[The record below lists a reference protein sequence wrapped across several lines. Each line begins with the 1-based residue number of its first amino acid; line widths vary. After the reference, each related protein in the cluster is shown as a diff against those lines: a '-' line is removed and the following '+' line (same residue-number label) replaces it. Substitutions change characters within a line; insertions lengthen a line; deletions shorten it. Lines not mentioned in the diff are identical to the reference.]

1 MIRYFFSSAEKI
13 GEHYTRNQDLDE
25 YRLLD
30 TLTVLKLNC
39 SLARDFLKSAWT
51 ALERI
56 FLHFFPKTD
65 LPERFDQL
73 ARIFHGKDDPAL
85 AHRQAS
91 LKIGVECTIA
101 LVPASGA
108 KVDWAK
114 VDAIIGLNNER
125 WKILI
130 KDAKLF
136 ARKLIA
142 ILDPRSSASA
152 GTARTEVK

>member
-1 MIRYFFSSAEKI
+1 
-13 GEHYTRNQDLDE
+13 
-25 YRLLD
+25 
-30 TLTVLKLNC
+30 
-39 SLARDFLKSAWT
+39 
-51 ALERI
+51 
-56 FLHFFPKTD
+56 
-65 LPERFDQL
+65 
-73 ARIFHGKDDPAL
+73 
-85 AHRQAS
+85 
-91 LKIGVECTIA
+91 LKIGVECPIA